1 MNRNQYISLFKEI
14 FGNVNWI
21 DSCNCDFVN
30 SNNPNNIF
38 ASMVSTLTN
47 ADPSEKLELL
57 ESQESLLIEDM
68 ILKNHENPEHQNS
81 NALVI
86 FNLNEK
92 ELNRLLKYIRHYQ
105 ENFGFQFIITGKY
118 NGFVDIENAINE
130 RMRNALPLEID
141 TSIDQT
147 VIIGLLKFI
156 QWLEVHNL
164 SLDISNTINQ
174 EGMGKPE
181 LVWTFEDNSII
192 H

>member
-1 MNRNQYISLFKEI
+1 
-14 FGNVNWI
+14 
-21 DSCNCDFVN
+21 
-30 SNNPNNIF
+30 
-38 ASMVSTLTN
+38 MVSTITN
-47 ADPSEKLELL
+47 ADSSEKLELL
-57 ESQESLLIEDM
+57 KSQESLITEDM
-68 ILKNHENPEHQNS
+68 ILENYENPEHQISNS
-81 NALVI
+81 LVI

-92 ELNRLLKYIRHYQ
+92 ELNGLLKCIRYYQ
-105 ENFGFQFIITGKY
+105 DKFGFQFIITGKF
-118 NGFVDIENAINE
+118 NGFVDIENALNE
-130 RMRNALPLEID
+130 RMRNALSLEIN

-174 EGMGKPE
+174 EGVGKSE

>member
-14 FGNVNWI
+14 FGNVSWI
-21 DSCNCDFVN
+21 GGCNCDSVN

-38 ASMVSTLTN
+38 ACMVSTITN
-47 ADPSEKLELL
+47 ADSSEKLELL
-57 ESQESLLIEDM
+57 KSQESLITEDM
-68 ILKNHENPEHQNS
+68 ILENYENPEHQISNS
-81 NALVI
+81 LVI

-92 ELNRLLKYIRHYQ
+92 ELNGLLKCIRYYQ
-105 ENFGFQFIITGKY
+105 DKFGFQFIITGKF
-118 NGFVDIENAINE
+118 NGFVDIENALNE
-130 RMRNALPLEID
+130 RMRNALSLEIN

-174 EGMGKPE
+174 EGVGKSE